1 MAKSVKNREGVIEV
15 LNRARADELA
25 AIHQYMSMHYE
36 LDAHDYGPLAA
47 DVKLI
52 AIDEMRHAE
61 MLAERIHVIGGVPTS
76 KPSSEVQKG
85 LPVRETFKLLVELEE
100 AAVRDYNEFYNVCL
114 ERRDSLSAQLFQ
126 TIIDEEQLHADHFSN
141 IARHLQELGDA
152 YLARIAGMPQN
163 TGVRGPGFAAMKRG
177 TAP

>member
-126 TIIDEEQLHADHFSN
+126 TIIDEEQVHYNYFDNVGEH
-141 IARHLQELGDA
+141 IKKLGA
-152 YLARIAGMPQN
+152 AFLSQIAGTPAD
-163 TGVRGPGFAAMKRG
+163 TGGFSKG
-177 TAP
+177 FVTGGQEG